1 MLMATKK
8 KKDKEEKKH
17 INVFESGLVPKHAVL
32 TADEKAELLKR
43 YNITPKQLPRI
54 KEDDAVVEA
63 IGARKGDILRIT
75 RNSQVAGEYTYY
87 RVVV

>member
-1 MLMATKK
+1 
-8 KKDKEEKKH
+8 
-17 INVFESGLVPKHAVL
+17 
-32 TADEKAELLKR
+32 
-43 YNITPKQLPRI
+43 I